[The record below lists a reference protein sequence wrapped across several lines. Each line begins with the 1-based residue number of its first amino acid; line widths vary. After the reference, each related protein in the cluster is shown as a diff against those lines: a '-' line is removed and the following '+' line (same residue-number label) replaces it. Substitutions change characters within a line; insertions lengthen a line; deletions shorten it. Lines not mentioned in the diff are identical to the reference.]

1 MHRVAR
7 GIYRLQKDRLNLLT
21 ERGMC
26 EAVKEYVD
34 KEEKAAIS
42 ELVKHQLTKTQV
54 RSYSYR

>member
-54 RSYSYR
+54 RPYR